1 MTKLLADWLPILLFF
16 VAYKMADLY
25 VATAVAIA
33 ASIVLMGWMRLRSM
47 PIDKMQWVSLGL
59 IVVFGGATLLLQDER
74 FIKLKPS
81 LLYGLFGLG
90 LLIPQ
95 LFRGTRLIEKLL
107 AGKVELPV
115 HAWARLNAAWGVFF
129 VGMAALNL
137 WVAATF
143 QPTPGLISNSLERSG
158 SCWSSSWP
166 RAGTSA
172 AFLKETPH
180 EPQRRD
186 RGMPAT
192 GPIAERPRS
201 LG

>member
-47 PIDKMQWVSLGL
+47 PIDKMQLVSLGL

-95 LFRGTRLIEKLL
+95 LFMGTRLIEKLL

-143 QPTPGLISNSLERSG
+143 STDTWVDFKLFGTIGLMLVFILAQGWYISR
-158 SCWSSSWP
+158 
-166 RAGTSA
+166 
-172 AFLKETPH
+172 F
-180 EPQRRD
+180 PQRD
-186 RGMPAT
+186 SA
-192 GPIAERPRS
+192 
-201 LG
+201 

>member
-25 VATAVAIA
+25 VATAVAIV

-95 LFRGTRLIEKLL
+95 LFMGTRLIEKLL
-107 AGKVELPV
+107 AGKIELPV

-137 WVAATF
+137 WVAANFSTDAWVDF
-143 QPTPGLISNSLERSG
+143 KLFGTIGLMLVFILAQGWYISRFPQSD
-158 SCWSSSWP
+158 
-166 RAGTSA
+166 SA
-172 AFLKETPH
+172 
-180 EPQRRD
+180 
-186 RGMPAT
+186 
-192 GPIAERPRS
+192 
-201 LG
+201 